1 MTITR
6 KDRGKLLYLSEIMEI
21 TGMPE
26 GTIRS
31 RYHSGTMPCL
41 WKLGRRLVAWEA
53 ELDQWMAEQQ
63 EATTKT
69 RASGTQVA
77 KDVERYHREFLDIL
91 AGHRLGD
98 GLNADGHQAIRAL
111 IEAVH
116 DQGYVLGQL
125 HAEGIFP
132 EGEEAKGAELEER
145 LEVDARKAEARE
157 ATS

>member
-6 KDRGKLLYLSEIMEI
+6 KDRGELLYLPDIMQR
-21 TGMPE
+21 TKMPE

-77 KDVERYHREFLDIL
+77 KDVERYHQEFLDIL
-91 AGHRLGD
+91 ASSKLGD
-98 GLNADGHQAIRAL
+98 GLSADGHQAIRAL
-111 IEAVH
+111 IEEIH

-125 HAEGIFP
+125 HADGIFP
-132 EGEEAKGAELEER
+132 EGEEAEPEER
-145 LEVDARKAEARE
+145 LEIDSRKDEARKVAG
-157 ATS
+157 